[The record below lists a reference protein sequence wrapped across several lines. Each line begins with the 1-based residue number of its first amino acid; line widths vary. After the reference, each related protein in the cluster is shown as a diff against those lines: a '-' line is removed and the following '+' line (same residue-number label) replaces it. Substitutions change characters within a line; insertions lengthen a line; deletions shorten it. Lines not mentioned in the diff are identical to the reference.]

1 MTQETKRKQAVM
13 YTSWVVPVA
22 VAGVVAAAVIS
33 YLRTVEPQAAPGSPY
48 YTKAVKEAAAG
59 LANPG
64 LEAVPDG
71 RPALPAGYSPED
83 VAWCEQ
89 CKAYHKR
96 QPAAGQAAGAGQPA
110 VGAGPA
116 RQATPT
122 DETIPP
128 VLSGLSPDDYYWCP
142 NCKVFHK
149 RPPPGQPE
157 GNARPAAAGAVPA
170 AQPAGAIPALPA
182 GYSPDDYYWCVNCKA
197 YHKRQ
202 PAQAGPGGRDPVAPA
217 LPTPA
222 APNPAP
228 SP

>member
-96 QPAAGQAAGAGQPA
+96 QPA
-110 VGAGPA
+110 
-116 RQATPT
+116 
-122 DETIPP
+122 
-128 VLSGLSPDDYYWCP
+128 
-142 NCKVFHK
+142 
-149 RPPPGQPE
+149 
-157 GNARPAAAGAVPA
+157 
-170 AQPAGAIPALPA
+170 
-182 GYSPDDYYWCVNCKA
+182 
-197 YHKRQ
+197 
-202 PAQAGPGGRDPVAPA
+202 QAGPGGRDPVAPA
-217 LPTPA
+217 LPPPA

-228 SP
+228 SQ